1 MKQYLFLSIVTISFS
16 YSHDLDKENLDW
28 RQYYRL
34 GSVYS
39 ESSDIGHSW
48 YGRLKRT
55 TSFTFR
61 DVRFFGHFYKSD
73 SEIRLRH
80 KYSRRFL
87 SIDNIYS
94 YSTLLYERNTSLNV
108 DLRYHLNQG
117 LGYLLRSENN
127 GNMTIEL
134 GVAFDNSD
142 YLNAEQKT
150 TYLRGACS
158 IDHRLKSF
166 SGKFEVDYFYQ
177 ISEVELRSSLS
188 RFQVVSEFE
197 WLINKSFGI
206 ISGFTWD
213 IQDENSSPS
222 TFLTISITRPINWYF

>member
-1 MKQYLFLSIVTISFS
+1 MKQYLLLFIITISFS

-61 DVRFFGHFYKSD
+61 DIRFFGHFYKSD

-117 LGYLLRSENN
+117 LGYLIRSGNN
-127 GNMTIEL
+127 GNMTVEL

-177 ISEVELRSSLS
+177 ISEIELRSSLS
-188 RFQVVSEFE
+188 RFQIVSELE

-222 TFLTISITRPINWYF
+222 TFLTISITRPIDWHF

>member
-108 DLRYHLNQG
+108 NLRYHLNQG
-117 LGYLLRSENN
+117 LGYLFRSENN
-127 GNMTIEL
+127 GNMTCL
-134 GVAFDNSD
+134 L
-142 YLNAEQKT
+142 YT
-150 TYLRGACS
+150 
-158 IDHRLKSF
+158 
-166 SGKFEVDYFYQ
+166 
-177 ISEVELRSSLS
+177 
-188 RFQVVSEFE
+188 
-197 WLINKSFGI
+197 
-206 ISGFTWD
+206 
-213 IQDENSSPS
+213 SPS
-222 TFLTISITRPINWYF
+222 PRDCQ

>member
-87 SIDNIYS
+87 SIDSMHIVAS
-94 YSTLLYERNTSLNV
+94 IA
-108 DLRYHLNQG
+108 
-117 LGYLLRSENN
+117 YLTNDR
-127 GNMTIEL
+127 T
-134 GVAFDNSD
+134 
-142 YLNAEQKT
+142 
-150 TYLRGACS
+150 
-158 IDHRLKSF
+158 H
-166 SGKFEVDYFYQ
+166 
-177 ISEVELRSSLS
+177 ISRKRTKPAVIIVLMVFELRSVYSLS
-188 RFQVVSEFE
+188 
-197 WLINKSFGI
+197 
-206 ISGFTWD
+206 
-213 IQDENSSPS
+213 
-222 TFLTISITRPINWYF
+222 

>member
-1 MKQYLFLSIVTISFS
+1 
-16 YSHDLDKENLDW
+16 
-28 RQYYRL
+28 
-34 GSVYS
+34 
-39 ESSDIGHSW
+39 
-48 YGRLKRT
+48 
-55 TSFTFR
+55 
-61 DVRFFGHFYKSD
+61 
-73 SEIRLRH
+73 
-80 KYSRRFL
+80 
-87 SIDNIYS
+87 
-94 YSTLLYERNTSLNV
+94 
-108 DLRYHLNQG
+108 
-117 LGYLLRSENN
+117 
-127 GNMTIEL
+127 MTVEL

-150 TYLRGACS
+150 TYLRGAYS

-177 ISEVELRSSLS
+177 ISALELRSSLS

-222 TFLTISITRPINWYF
+222 TFLTISITRPIDWNF

>member
-1 MKQYLFLSIVTISFS
+1 MKQYLLLFIITISFS

-28 RQYYRL
+28 KQYYRL

-39 ESSDIGHSW
+39 ELSDIGHSW

-55 TSFTFR
+55 TSITFR
-61 DVRFFGHFYKSD
+61 DIRFFGHFYKSD

-117 LGYLLRSENN
+117 LGYLLRSVNN
-127 GNMTIEL
+127 GNMTVEL

-150 TYLRGACS
+150 TYLRGEYS

-177 ISEVELRSSLS
+177 ISEIELRSSLS
-188 RFQVVSEFE
+188 RFQIVSEFE
-197 WLINKSFGI
+197 WLINKSFGV

-222 TFLTISITRPINWYF
+222 TFLTISITRPIEWHF

>member
-1 MKQYLFLSIVTISFS
+1 MKQYLLLFIITISFS

-39 ESSDIGHSW
+39 ELSDIGHSW

-127 GNMTIEL
+127 GNMTVEL

-177 ISEVELRSSLS
+177 ISEIELRSSLS
-188 RFQVVSEFE
+188 RFQIVSEFE
-197 WLINKSFGI
+197 WLINKSFGV

-222 TFLTISITRPINWYF
+222 TFLTISITRPIDWHF